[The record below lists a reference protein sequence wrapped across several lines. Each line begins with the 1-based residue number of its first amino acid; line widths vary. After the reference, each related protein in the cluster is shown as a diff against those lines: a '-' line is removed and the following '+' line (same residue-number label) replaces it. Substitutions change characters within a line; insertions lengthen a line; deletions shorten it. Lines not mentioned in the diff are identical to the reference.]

1 MQQLMVQLPHGK
13 SYPIYIAQ
21 GLHQQSALYGNLW
34 TSIPEKN
41 ICIVSNQT
49 IATHYLAP
57 IQSALEASG
66 ERQILT
72 VLLEDGEMHKNLA
85 SWEKILSAMLAKRF
99 GRDSLIIALGGGII
113 GDIAGFAAA
122 SFQRGI
128 PFIQV
133 PTTLLAQVDS
143 SVGGKTGVNH
153 ALGKNLIGAFHQ
165 PRAVYIDIDTLKTLP
180 EREFAAG
187 MAEVIKYGLINDLP
201 FFEQLERQQ
210 SALLSHD
217 PETLMNVIAHCCA
230 SKAAIVERD
239 ETEQGERALLNL
251 GHTFGHALEALT
263 EYKTYKHGE
272 CVAIGMVMAH
282 RLAENLGWISA
293 AERERVIA
301 LLQSFHLP
309 TTLPAMI
316 NNTPLTPEA
325 LYQAMFGDKKVKAGK
340 LRLIVPKRFGACVM
354 EDSIPQSLILQ
365 TISESF
371 A

>member
-21 GLHQQSALYGNLW
+21 GLHHQSALYGNLW

-41 ICIVSNQT
+41 ICIVSNET
-49 IATHYLAP
+49 IAAHYLAP

-72 VLLEDGEMHKNLA
+72 VLLDDGEMHKNLA
-85 SWEKILSAMLAKRF
+85 SWEKILSAMLTKRF

-201 FFEQLERQQ
+201 FFEQLEREQ
-210 SALLSHD
+210 SALLNHD
-217 PETLMNVIAHCCA
+217 PEILMNVIAHCCA
-230 SKAAIVERD
+230 SKATIVERD

-282 RLAENLGWISA
+282 RLAENLDWISA
-293 AERERVIA
+293 TERERVIA

-340 LRLIVPKRFGACVM
+340 LRLIVPKRFGQCTL
-354 EDSIPQSLILQ
+354 ESDIPSDIILR
-365 TISESF
+365 TISSSY
-371 A
+371 